1 VATREE
7 AAAELGDSGGD
18 RHRKRGSEA
27 EPLEEPR
34 RPARPLA
41 AEGAEELLGSMGGNR
56 QPEHKPDQQQ
66 AACHDYAA
74 ASGARSFDDRSKP

>member
-1 VATREE
+1 
-7 AAAELGDSGGD
+7 
-18 RHRKRGSEA
+18 
-27 EPLEEPR
+27 
-34 RPARPLA
+34 LA